1 VEDDEEGS
9 LATACKSSLKQR
21 WESVMAY
28 LEENRQNIFYLI
40 VFYVITLA
48 LFIERFMREY
58 IALIISCK
66 DQE

>member
-1 VEDDEEGS
+1 
-9 LATACKSSLKQR
+9 LKQR

-58 IALIISCK
+58 IIIYT
-66 DQE
+66 